1 LGDGIKLQIRPAGE
15 RATLVIYNEKE
26 EKIIYDARPP
36 SMEEFITGAKEEI
49 NEYKGGKKKKGG
61 GSCGKP
67 RV

>member
-1 LGDGIKLQIRPAGE
+1 MGDGIKLEIRDGGE

-26 EKIIYDARPP
+26 EKIVYDAHPP
-36 SMEEFITGAKEEI
+36 SMGAFRTGAKKAI
-49 NEYKGGKKKKGG
+49 NTYKGGKKKGG